1 MVSKA
6 IICNNPAADNIN
18 IPAETQAL
26 RLTAILIK
34 NVDGFFDKK
43 YPTIFTTVKQVL

>member
-1 MVSKA
+1 VSKA

-18 IPAETQAL
+18 IPAATQAL
-26 RLTAILIK
+26 KLTAIPIK
-34 NVDGFFDKK
+34 KAEGFFYKK